1 VALPKNGVITAPKIV
16 PSAFGLL
23 AVVDEQTADED
34 RWIRGFSQEW
44 ETDLFGLY
52 NVDDTN
58 VAEIH
63 LAGAGNVNY
72 YDEIKPFFVEVQE
85 DRSTFAFLGL
95 DRLERLKRQCD
106 AATQRA
112 VEQELWDGA
121 VRIGQG
127 HSNRALT
134 STGVTVVDGTGLSAK
149 RALAALEHGI
159 ATVSHAGEQG
169 FIHAT
174 RDVVAILSS
183 NSQMLFHN
191 KVKDHLQTMG
201 GTPVVVG
208 SGYTGNGPRVTAA
221 TASITST
228 NTLTINTSAA
238 HYLVA
243 GDTVNYS
250 VVGANINQTGTGTV
264 ATKVDAD
271 TITITISTATN
282 RSQEAVTGY
291 VQMVGT
297 NSAKWIYGTGEV
309 RVFLGDV
316 DIVNDSLSQA
326 YDVSGNANDMRIKAI
341 RPAAAFFDTSIH
353 LAVRVDLTA

>member
-1 VALPKNGVITAPKIV
+1 MALPKNGVIEAPKIV

-44 ETDLFGLY
+44 ETDLYGLY

-58 VAEIH
+58 AEETLI
-63 LAGAGNVNY
+63 AGTGDVTY

-85 DRSTFAFLGL
+85 DRSTFAFLGI
-95 DRLERLKRQCD
+95 DRLERIKRQCD

-121 VRIGQG
+121 IRKAAG
-127 HSNRALT
+127 HTNRALT
-134 STGVTVVDGTGLSAK
+134 SASATILNSGTAVSPK
-149 RALAALEHGI
+149 RALAILEQGI
-159 ATVSHAGEQG
+159 AAASHAGEQG
-169 FIHAT
+169 IIHAT
-174 RDVVAILSS
+174 RDVIALLSS

-191 KVKDHLQTMG
+191 KDKDHLQTMG

-208 SGYTGNGPRVTAA
+208 SGYTGTGPDGATGA
-221 TASITST
+221 TA
-228 NTLTINTSAA
+228 
-238 HYLVA
+238 
-243 GDTVNYS
+243 TVDN
-250 VVGANINQTGTGTV
+250 
-264 ATKVDAD
+264 
-271 TITITISTATN
+271 
-282 RSQEAVTGY
+282 
-291 VQMVGT
+291 
-297 NSAKWIYGTGEV
+297 KWIYATGTV

-326 YDVSGNANDMRIKAI
+326 YDVSGNANDMRVKAI